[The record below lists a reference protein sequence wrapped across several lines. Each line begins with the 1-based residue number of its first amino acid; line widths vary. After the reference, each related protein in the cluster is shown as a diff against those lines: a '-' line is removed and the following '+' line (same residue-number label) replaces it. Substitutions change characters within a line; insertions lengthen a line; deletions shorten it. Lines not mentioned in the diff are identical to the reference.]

1 MCFKPS
7 LLNTLHNYQRILIRS
22 EVLNYTLCSRPELN
36 MQTVHENGDRFKLFM
51 CTLRMCKGGWQS
63 GAWVFDFVPAD
74 KFFVYS
80 QKNLK
85 FRRVFVFC
93 WSEDDFYIQY
103 VTGDFDFF
111 LIVYPWPLFFF
122 GSEHQGDNMSIFQRL
137 CSTMFLFLNTCLIF
151 KKF

>member
-1 MCFKPS
+1 MSIIQISICIKFIVSFYFIRVWARSKTKPGPVFWMCFKPS
-7 LLNTLHNYQRILIRS
+7 PLNTLHNYQRILIRS

-80 QKNLK
+80 QKNLI

-93 WSEDDFYIQY
+93 WSEDDFYI
-103 VTGDFDFF
+103 
-111 LIVYPWPLFFF
+111 
-122 GSEHQGDNMSIFQRL
+122 
-137 CSTMFLFLNTCLIF
+137 
-151 KKF
+151 